1 MGIFGE
7 IRREFIARPDQ
18 AKGQMLYKWPDTNIR
33 KMTQLTVEQ
42 DELAVFFRDGRVQ
55 GTVSP
60 GRSTLDS
67 SEIPFLGMLVDAASG
82 GNLFKTEIY
91 FISTREFPNL
101 PFGGMIDNVVDPE
114 TTLAIGLRVF
124 GEYSL
129 KVVEPQSLI
138 LNLVGTRNIQTN
150 DQITDWMR
158 EQLLK
163 VLRTDVVT
171 HVVSQ
176 NWPILGIAAHTEEI
190 EQETLQKVQSYV
202 ASYGLQIVRLGN
214 FTISIKEEDEE
225 TLKRYRK
232 DAQYSRLAGGFQQ
245 YSVGEA
251 LQGVGEGAAE
261 GGGAGNPAVLGIGLG
276 LGGMVTGAGQTV
288 AAGGQVQVRCG
299 KCGTLNSENAKFCSN
314 CGQTLAPAPAPAGAV
329 VACPS
334 CGTQNAATAKF
345 CANCGT
351 SLQAPAALTCP
362 KCGTESSPGTRFCPN
377 CGTNLEE
384 PSPAPTSTPPP
395 SQPPPPGSPKFT
407 GRAPG
412 GIMRPSRRGGRVV

>member
-18 AKGQMLYKWPDTNIR
+18 AKGQILYKWPDTNIR
-33 KMTQLTVEQ
+33 KLTQLTVEQ

-55 GTVSP
+55 GTITP
-60 GRSTLDS
+60 GRCTLDS

-82 GNLFKTEIY
+82 GNLFKTELY
-91 FISTREFPNL
+91 FISIREFPNL

-114 TTLAIGLRVF
+114 TTLAVGLRVF

-138 LNLVGTRNIQTN
+138 LNLVGTQNIQTN

-163 VLRTDVVT
+163 VLRTDVVS

-202 ASYGLQIVRLGN
+202 ASYGLQIMRLGN
-214 FTISIKEEDEE
+214 FTISIKEEDED
-225 TLKRYRK
+225 TLKRYRR
-232 DAQYSRLAGGFQQ
+232 DAQYTRLAGGFQQ

-251 LQGVGEGAAE
+251 LQGVGEGAAK
-261 GGGAGNPAVLGIGLG
+261 GGGEANPAVLGIGLG

-299 KCGTLNSENAKFCSN
+299 NCGTLNSENAKFCSN
-314 CGQTLAPAPAPAGAV
+314 CGQTLSPAPAPAGAV
-329 VACPS
+329 VACPN

-345 CANCGT
+345 CSNCGT
-351 SLQAPAALTCP
+351 SLQAPAKLKCP
-362 KCGTESSPGTRFCPN
+362 QCGTESAPGTRFCPN
-377 CGTNLEE
+377 CGTGLAAGENA
-384 PSPAPTSTPPP
+384 PQPQSPPEAPP
-395 SQPPPPGSPKFT
+395 SGS
-407 GRAPG
+407 
-412 GIMRPSRRGGRVV
+412 

>member
-1 MGIFGE
+1 MGLFGE

-18 AKGQMLYKWPDTNIR
+18 AKGQILYKWPDTNIR
-33 KMTQLTVEQ
+33 KLTQLTVEQ

-55 GTVSP
+55 GTIMP

-67 SEIPFLGMLVDAASG
+67 SEIPFLGALVDAASG

-91 FISTREFPNL
+91 FVSTREFPNL

-129 KVVEPQSLI
+129 KAIEPQSLI
-138 LNLVGTRNIQTN
+138 LNLVGTQNIQTN
-150 DQITDWMR
+150 DQVTDWMR

-163 VLRTDVVT
+163 VLRTDVVS

-190 EQETLQKVQSYV
+190 EQETLQKVQAYI

-214 FTISIKEEDEE
+214 FTISIKEDDEE

-251 LQGVGEGAAE
+251 LQGVGEGAAQ
-261 GGGAGNPAVLGIGLG
+261 GGGGSNPAVLGIGLG

-334 CGTQNAATAKF
+334 CGTQNASTAKF
-345 CANCGT
+345 CSNCGA
-351 SLQAPAALTCP
+351 SMQAPTTLTCP
-362 KCGTESSPGTRFCPN
+362 QCGTESPAGTKFCPN
-377 CGTNLEE
+377 CGSNFAT
-384 PSPAPTSTPPP
+384 PP
-395 SQPPPPGSPKFT
+395 SQPPSSTPPT
-407 GRAPG
+407 T
-412 GIMRPSRRGGRVV
+412 

>member
-18 AKGQMLYKWPDTNIR
+18 AKGQILYKWPDTNIR
-33 KMTQLTVEQ
+33 KLTQLTVEQ

-55 GTVSP
+55 GTISP
-60 GRSTLDS
+60 GRCTLDS

-82 GNLFKTEIY
+82 GNLFKTELY

-101 PFGGMIDNVVDPE
+101 PFGGMVDNVVDPE

-129 KVVEPQSLI
+129 KVIEPQSLI
-138 LNLVGTRNIQTN
+138 LNLVGTQNIQTN
-150 DQITDWMR
+150 EQITDWMR

-163 VLRTDVVT
+163 VLRTDVVS

-190 EQETLQKVQSYV
+190 ERETLQKVQSFV
-202 ASYGLQIVRLGN
+202 APYGLQIMRLGN
-214 FTISIKEEDEE
+214 FTISIKEDDEE
-225 TLKRYRK
+225 TLKRYRR

-251 LQGVGEGAAE
+251 LQGIGEGAAQ
-261 GGGAGNPAVLGIGLG
+261 GGGASNPAVLGIGLG

-299 KCGTLNSENAKFCSN
+299 RCGTLNAESAKFCSN

-329 VACPS
+329 VACPN

-345 CANCGT
+345 CSSCGT
-351 SLQAPAALTCP
+351 SLQAPAKLKCP
-362 KCGTESSPGTRFCPN
+362 QCGTESAPGTRFCPN
-377 CGTNLEE
+377 CGTNLEAAQKAPPP
-384 PSPAPTSTPPP
+384 PSPAEEPPP
-395 SQPPPPGSPKFT
+395 AT
-407 GRAPG
+407 
-412 GIMRPSRRGGRVV
+412 

>member
-18 AKGQMLYKWPDTNIR
+18 AKGQILYKWPDTNIR
-33 KMTQLTVEQ
+33 KLTQLTVEQ

-55 GTVSP
+55 GTITP
-60 GRSTLDS
+60 GRCTLDS

-82 GNLFKTEIY
+82 GNLFKTELY

-138 LNLVGTRNIQTN
+138 LNLVGTQNIQTN
-150 DQITDWMR
+150 EQVTDWMR

-163 VLRTDVVT
+163 VLRTDVVS

-190 EQETLQKVQSYV
+190 ERETLQKVQAHV
-202 ASYGLQIVRLGN
+202 NPYGLQIMRLGN
-214 FTISIKEEDEE
+214 FTISIKEDDEE
-225 TLKRYRK
+225 TLKRYRR
-232 DAQYSRLAGGFQQ
+232 DAQYTRLAGGFQQ

-251 LQGVGEGAAE
+251 LQGIGEGAAQ
-261 GGGAGNPAVLGIGLG
+261 GGGASNPAVLGIGLG

-299 KCGTLNSENAKFCSN
+299 HCGTLNAENAKFCSN
-314 CGQTLAPAPAPAGAV
+314 CGQALTPAPAPAGAV
-329 VACPS
+329 VACPN

-345 CANCGT
+345 CSNCGT
-351 SLQAPAALTCP
+351 SLQPPANVACP
-362 KCGTESSPGTRFCPN
+362 QCGTQSSAGTRFCPN
-377 CGTNLEE
+377 CGTNLQ
-384 PSPAPTSTPPP
+384 SPPAAGG
-395 SQPPPPGSPKFT
+395 QAPPGS
-407 GRAPG
+407 
-412 GIMRPSRRGGRVV
+412 